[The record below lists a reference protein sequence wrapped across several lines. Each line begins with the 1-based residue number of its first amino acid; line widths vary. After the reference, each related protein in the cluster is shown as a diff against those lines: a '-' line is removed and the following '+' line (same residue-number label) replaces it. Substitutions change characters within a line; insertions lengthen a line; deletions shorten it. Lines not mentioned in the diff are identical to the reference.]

1 MPPGP
6 SPVSAPEPCQTRPR
20 SPARARRYAVRR
32 GALGRRDQHRGET
45 GRTAQFLPP
54 AINLTRRNVGAAR
67 HIGDDRARRQTRGDD
82 RPLLFLGPAPPPFRA
97 GDHLNSRHRTVSC
110 TGASTVICTSATTS
124 PHPAAQGGPQRRVT
138 IERRIVALKHQ
149 GRETQA
155 KALSIDRAARDLLA
169 MFDALLKALT
179 GESAGRGA

>member
-1 MPPGP
+1 M
-6 SPVSAPEPCQTRPR
+6 
-20 SPARARRYAVRR
+20 
-32 GALGRRDQHRGET
+32 
-45 GRTAQFLPP
+45 
-54 AINLTRRNVGAAR
+54 
-67 HIGDDRARRQTRGDD
+67 
-82 RPLLFLGPAPPPFRA
+82 
-97 GDHLNSRHRTVSC
+97 
-110 TGASTVICTSATTS
+110 
-124 PHPAAQGGPQRRVT
+124 VT